1 MLEHLRRGSPRAVCI
16 LGLILMC
23 AAPAWAQPGP
33 VLGVLPEPAS
43 LALVA
48 LGGLG
53 IVWLR
58 FKRRR

>member
-1 MLEHLRRGSPRAVCI
+1 
-16 LGLILMC
+16 
-23 AAPAWAQPGP
+23 

-53 IVWLR
+53 IMWLR